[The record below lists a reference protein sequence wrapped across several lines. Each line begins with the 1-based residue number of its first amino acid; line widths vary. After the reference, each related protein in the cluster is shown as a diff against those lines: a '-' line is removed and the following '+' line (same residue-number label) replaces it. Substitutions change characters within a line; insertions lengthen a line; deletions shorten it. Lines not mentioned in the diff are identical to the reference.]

1 MSSLHCT
8 DCTFAKNQIDPS
20 FPLEERDMAGNY
32 GLGYSSDQ
40 EASIS
45 VLFDIPE
52 VTLEDALSTGSG
64 SDPESVDDVDDP
76 MEWDNPVNE
85 EATYGSS
92 DSDCDGQS
100 DGSDEMEVPNVI
112 RQLRKQL
119 LNGYTLPPHPDQDP
133 QQRTL
138 SRAETLSLKHYL
150 AWTESHGT
158 VKAYNSHAQVLA
170 EATEEENLSLYKV
183 KQLAMDLTGLRPS
196 FVEMCPRSCMAFT
209 GKYQSQSACSYTHAG
224 KGCNELRYRPT
235 QGPRAKPKPRA
246 TMLYVPIIPI
256 IQAYYANADT
266 SYQMR
271 HRDNCLKSVLDVLAK
286 GAGKDVKKS
295 EFANSDNH
303 IIHHEELNLF
313 KDKTDTALSISSDGA
328 QLTMKKQSN
337 MWLLIVVLLNLPPEI
352 CYKAKNVIIPLA
364 IPGPSA
370 PGNVESFIYPLFEE
384 LAQASVGMWT
394 WDAVDSSYF
403 VLRAYLCG
411 VKGDMLGSA
420 KLSGMAGHSA
430 VYGDRFS
437 LVQGARPTD
446 AKGSKFQYYPIS
458 PPQKE
463 IHNKY
468 RPIVDMKNL
477 PLRTQIHYWE
487 TIKRLESATKS
498 EQKKIV
504 TETGI
509 SRLTL
514 CAASPA
520 FSHPSF
526 FPLDPFHLF
535 YENCMPHI
543 WDIWVTHSTE
553 EEVVHMPKSM
563 ASDLGEEI
571 EKAMNTLPSSFSGP
585 IRNTHKKRHS
595 QYKIYEWMGLL
606 HWYIIPI
613 AWELGFNK
621 KVLANFA
628 EFVDVIEA
636 AMSHTPKS
644 VEELVAMYNLVRS
657 FLEGFEELYVDEDPE
672 KVTRCRLCIWQ
683 LIHIP
688 THISWNGSIRF
699 GSQATVERAIGEI
712 GHKVRSKKAPFANIA
727 TMLFERGNS
736 KVLTLR
742 YPSLTMCPKEGK
754 KKEHLY
760 QSLPIRKAERDS
772 PSEYGHHL
780 ATICDHFKIDFNM
793 ELELLRWGKCMIPG
807 DITLRSRI
815 SEQGGQASR
824 SSRYFEALNLAD
836 RKKPI
841 FGEALAFYFV
851 PEHDCSLVVYHQLVK
866 TKQVLGRWCG
876 KWSKDFRVLEASFLL
891 KLIGIWRYQERVHIL
906 RRHAGLDM
914 LNAEEG
920 IEEQE
925 EE

>member
-1 MSSLHCT
+1 
-8 DCTFAKNQIDPS
+8 
-20 FPLEERDMAGNY
+20 MAGLVAGNFE
-32 GLGYSSDQ
+32 LGYGSDQ
-40 EASIS
+40 DDHGS
-45 VLFDIPE
+45 VFFDIPE
-52 VTLEDALSTGSG
+52 ETLEDALGYSS
-64 SDPESVDDVDDP
+64 ESEAEFDVVDHSMELDDP
-76 MEWDNPVNE
+76 HFE

-92 DSDCDGQS
+92 DSDCGGQGG
-100 DGSDEMEVPNVI
+100 GSDDIYVPDVI
-112 RQLRKQL
+112 KRLRKQL
-119 LNGYTLPPHPDQDP
+119 LNGYTLPPYPAEDP

-138 SRAETLSLKHYL
+138 SRTETLSLKHYL

-158 VKAYNSHAQVLA
+158 VRAYNSHAQVLA
-170 EATEEENLSLYKV
+170 EATEEEILSLYKV

-209 GKYQSQSACSYTHAG
+209 GKYQSQAACSYTHNG
-224 KGCNELRYRPT
+224 KGCNEARYRTT

-271 HRDNCLKSVLDVLAK
+271 HRDNCLKSVLNVLAK

-303 IIHHEELNLF
+303 IHHHEGLGLF
-313 KDKTDTALSISSDGA
+313 KEKTDTALSISSDGA

-337 MWLLIVVLLNLPPEI
+337 MWLLIVVLLNLSPEI

-364 IPGPSA
+364 IPGPLA

-411 VKGDMLGSA
+411 IKGDMLGSA

-437 LVQGARPTD
+437 LVQGARPTN

-477 PLRTQIHYWE
+477 PLRTQAHYWE

-498 EQKKIV
+498 EQKRIV

-509 SRLTL
+509 SRLTM

-543 WDIWVTHSTE
+543 WDLWVTHSTDE
-553 EEVVHMPKSM
+553 EIIHMPKEM
-563 ASDLGEEI
+563 ASQLGEEI

-585 IRNTHKKRHS
+585 IRDTHKKRHS
-595 QYKIYEWMGLL
+595 QYKIYEWMALL
-606 HWYIIPI
+606 HWYLIPI
-613 AWELGFNK
+613 AWELGFDRE
-621 KVLANFA
+621 VLENFM
-628 EFVDVIEA
+628 EFADLVEI

-644 VEELVAMYNLVRS
+644 DEQLAAAYFLAQS
-657 FLEGFEELYVDEDPE
+657 FLEGFQRLYVHNEP
-672 KVTRCRLCIWQ
+672 KNVSRFRLCIWQ
-683 LIHIP
+683 LIHVP
-688 THISWNGSIRF
+688 THMSWNGSIRF

-727 TMLFERGNS
+727 TMLFERGNN
-736 KVLTLR
+736 KVLTLQ
-742 YPSLTMCPKEGK
+742 YPSLTPQHKEGK
-754 KKEHLY
+754 KKEKLY
-760 QSLPIRKAERDS
+760 QSLLIRKVERDG

-780 ATICDHFKIDFNM
+780 ATIWDYLGIDFDM
-793 ELELLRWGKCMIPG
+793 ELEVQRWGKCRIPG

-815 SEQGGQASR
+815 SEQRGQASR
-824 SSRYFEALNLAD
+824 SSRYFEAQD
-836 RKKPI
+836 DI

-851 PEHDCSLVVYHQLVK
+851 PGHDCSLVVYHQLVNTEK
-866 TKQVLGRWCG
+866 VLGRWCG
-876 KWSKDFRVLEASFLL
+876 KWSEDYRVLNTSFLV
-891 KLIGIWRYQERVHIL
+891 KLVGIWRYKGRVHIL
-906 RRHAGLDM
+906 RQHAGLDM
-914 LNAEEG
+914 LNAEEEVF
-920 IEEQE
+920 EEQE